1 MNSSSTGPGDALRR
15 VLRLKLYAFFAASA
29 LTVAAVVF
37 MALLLTGGVSL
48 RDRRGRLAFDNELNR
63 LAAGTERRLGELS
76 AMTLQL
82 SRMIS
87 RGAEQFLSAK
97 DLSPD
102 GLMRRPELLEPLLAS
117 QFDLLM
123 LSLQRSRATG
133 AFMILN
139 ATASLRLQEAVT
151 SRSGLYLVNWA
162 PDFVNG
168 SALQYQLLRGPAG
181 IALDR
186 GFAMEKEWGMEFD
199 VQGADYFSLPQSRA
213 EETPEEAEH
222 VCLWFPAAS
231 VRGTARRAMLC
242 AAPLVDSQGNAFGVC
257 GFDLTDLYFKRTN
270 VPASNIYEGAFCAL
284 VPIDETG
291 LDLSGGL
298 VSWRYFV
305 DEAVSYTHLTLPTKL
320 EV

>member
-1 MNSSSTGPGDALRR
+1 MSSSSTGPGDALGRA
-15 VLRLKLYAFFAASA
+15 LRLKLYAFFAAIA

-76 AMTLQL
+76 AMALQL

-87 RGAEQFLSAK
+87 RGAEQFLSAR

-133 AFMILN
+133 AFVILN

-151 SRSGLYLVNWA
+151 SRSGLYLV
-162 PDFVNG
+162 
-168 SALQYQLLRGPAG
+168 
-181 IALDR
+181 
-186 GFAMEKEWGMEFD
+186 
-199 VQGADYFSLPQSRA
+199 
-213 EETPEEAEH
+213 
-222 VCLWFPAAS
+222 
-231 VRGTARRAMLC
+231 
-242 AAPLVDSQGNAFGVC
+242 
-257 GFDLTDLYFKRTN
+257 
-270 VPASNIYEGAFCAL
+270 
-284 VPIDETG
+284 
-291 LDLSGGL
+291 
-298 VSWRYFV
+298 
-305 DEAVSYTHLTLPTKL
+305 
-320 EV
+320 

>member
-1 MNSSSTGPGDALRR
+1 
-15 VLRLKLYAFFAASA
+15 
-29 LTVAAVVF
+29 

-48 RDRRGRLAFDNELNR
+48 GDRRGRLAFDNELNR

-76 AMTLQL
+76 AMALQL

-87 RGAEQFLSAK
+87 RGAEQFLSAR

-133 AFMILN
+133 AFVILN

-168 SALQYQLLRGPAG
+168 SALQYQLLRGPS
-181 IALDR
+181 LDR
-186 GFAMEKEWGMEFD
+186 K
-199 VQGADYFSLPQSRA
+199 
-213 EETPEEAEH
+213 
-222 VCLWFPAAS
+222 S
-231 VRGTARRAMLC
+231 V
-242 AAPLVDSQGNAFGVC
+242 V
-257 GFDLTDLYFKRTN
+257 
-270 VPASNIYEGAFCAL
+270 
-284 VPIDETG
+284 
-291 LDLSGGL
+291 
-298 VSWRYFV
+298 
-305 DEAVSYTHLTLPTKL
+305 
-320 EV
+320 